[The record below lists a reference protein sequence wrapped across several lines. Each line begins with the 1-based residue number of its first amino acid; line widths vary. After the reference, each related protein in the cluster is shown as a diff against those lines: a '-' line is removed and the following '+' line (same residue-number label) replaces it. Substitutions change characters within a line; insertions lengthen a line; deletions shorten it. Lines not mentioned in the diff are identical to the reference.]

1 MEKLNSCQIPCHSY
15 KKKKKVHLKLKYVP
29 HVTQFTKKLSQ

>member
-15 KKKKKVHLKLKYVP
+15 KKKKVHLKIKYVP